1 MVYLDLLFVQNVLM
15 DYLLLSLTST
25 WRHRPVRRWRL
36 WLAACLGG
44 LYVLFFFFLAFGFL
58 YTFIAKILFSCIM
71 LMVAFGFG
79 DWRGFFRLVS
89 TFYMTAFVVGGGVF
103 AFYWLLQS
111 QVDVLYHFHVL
122 RAMDMTQFSVMFVL
136 AVGYP
141 LSWFFARSAYRSL
154 QHQKLKWDH
163 LIRVEG
169 EISGNSFQCIGLVD
183 TGNQLY
189 DPLSRIPVMMV
200 EISVLPFLPEQI
212 RCSVEESH
220 QTHFLPALD
229 VLDDSWAS
237 RLRFIPYRTIG
248 QQQLWL
254 IALRPD
260 RLFLWT
266 SERKCETQ
274 KVLIGL
280 TSTPLSPDGAYQAI
294 VHPSLLQYQAC

>member
-25 WRHRPVRRWRL
+25 WRHRPVRKWRL

-58 YTFIAKILFSCIM
+58 YTFITKILFSCIM
-71 LMVAFGFG
+71 LLVAFGFG
-79 DWRGFFRLVS
+79 DWREFLRLVS
-89 TFYMTAFVVGGGVF
+89 TFYMTAFAVGGGVF

-122 RAMDMTQFSVMFVL
+122 RTMDMTQLSVVFVL
-136 AVGYP
+136 AAGYP
-141 LSWFFARSAYRSL
+141 LSWVFAKSAYRSL
-154 QHQKLKWDH
+154 QNQKLKWDH

-169 EISGNSFQCIGLVD
+169 AISGQSFQCIGLVD

-189 DPLSRIPVMMV
+189 DPLSRIPVMMA
-200 EISVLPFLPEQI
+200 ELSVFPFLPQQI
-212 RCSVEESH
+212 RRLVEESN
-220 QTHFLPALD
+220 QPHFLPELD
-229 VLDDSWAS
+229 GLDDLWAS
-237 RLRFIPYRTIG
+237 RLRLIPYRTIG
-248 QQQLWL
+248 QQQSWF

-260 RLFLWT
+260 RLSLWT
-266 SERKCETQ
+266 SEKVCETK

-280 TSTPLSPDGAYQAI
+280 TSTPLSSEGAYQAI
-294 VHPSLLQYQAC
+294 VHPSLLQYQAS